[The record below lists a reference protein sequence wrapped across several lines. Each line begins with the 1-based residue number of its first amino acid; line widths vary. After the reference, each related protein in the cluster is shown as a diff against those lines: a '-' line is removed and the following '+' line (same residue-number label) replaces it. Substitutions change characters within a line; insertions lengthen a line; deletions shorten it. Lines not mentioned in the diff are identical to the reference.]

1 MSQALGGIVV
11 LDLTTEFFAAIGAAL
26 LADFGAEV
34 IRVEDLSAPRP
45 DPDRD
50 GMHPRERIDAHSEL
64 AQRNKKSVALDLGS
78 ATGQGVFE
86 QLLGKADVLVTDWS
100 LASLAER
107 GWDYA
112 SVSRAHPALVYTR
125 GSGFGPNGPDKDLPP
140 IDELAAARA
149 GLMPTLGE
157 PGQPP
162 VYSGTGQM
170 HTAVMLALGT
180 LLALYHREESGEGQ
194 AVDASLLGGNMYAAS
209 LDLQAYLAV
218 RAERICQP
226 VSRLDSGNPMSGPS
240 YPSADGR
247 WVTLAMPD
255 TDKWWPV
262 FSQIIGLD
270 IDDPRFDTHEK
281 RCDVNRIEMMQV
293 LDALFAKQ
301 PGSHW
306 QAEFAKHQ
314 VSADV
319 IETYAFPVDDP
330 QALVNDYILDL
341 DHPSYGHYKTL
352 GFPIYMSETPARL
365 RTLAPARGQHTAQVL
380 DETLGLP
387 EADVALHAE
396 QGAAG
401 KETVR

>member
-1 MSQALGGIVV
+1 MSKALDGIVV
-11 LDLTTEFFAAIGAAL
+11 IDLSTEFFTAVSAAL
-26 LADFGAEV
+26 LGDFGADV
-34 IRVEDLSAPRP
+34 IRIEDLSRPIP

-50 GMHPRERIDAHSEL
+50 GMHPPEAVDAHAEL
-64 AQRNKKSVALDLGS
+64 ANRNKRSVALDLAG
-78 ATGQGVFE
+78 AVGQGIFE

-100 LASLAER
+100 LARLAEC
-107 GWDYA
+107 GWDQA
-112 SVSRAHPALVYTR
+112 SVSAAHPRLVYTR
-125 GSGFGPNGPDKDLPP
+125 GSGFGPHGPDAHLPP
-140 IDELAAARA
+140 IDEIAAARA

-170 HTAVMLALGT
+170 HTAVMLAFGT
-180 LLALYHREESGEGQ
+180 LMALYHREESGAGQ
-194 AVDASLLGGNMYAAS
+194 AVDASLFGGNLYAAS

-226 VSRLDSGNPMSGPS
+226 VSRLDSGNPMSGPA
-240 YPSADGR
+240 YPSQDGR

-270 IDDPRFDTHEK
+270 IDDPRFDTHDK
-281 RCDVNRIEMMQV
+281 RCEVNRIEMMQV
-293 LDALFAKQ
+293 LDGLFALK

-306 QAEFAKHQ
+306 QAQFEKHQ
-314 VSADV
+314 VSADL
-319 IETYAFPVDDP
+319 IEDYNFPVDDP
-330 QALVNDYILDL
+330 QAAVNDYILDL
-341 DHPSYGHYKTL
+341 DHPSYGEFKSL

-365 RTLAPARGQHTAQVL
+365 RGMAPARGQHTAEVL

-387 EADVALHAE
+387 EDEIAGQVQRQRE
-396 QGAAG
+396 AA
-401 KETVR
+401 R